1 MGEMILLFLLDA
13 RRVGGEKGLHEV
25 ARVVTA
31 IRSIMGISGK
41 LSACSPCLIVASQKV
56 TAK

>member
-1 MGEMILLFLLDA
+1 MILLFLLDA